1 MVIRIAAVGD
11 VHMDQDVVGR
21 FRPALEQLPD
31 SADVLLLAGDL
42 TRHGTEREARC
53 VATEFGN
60 LGVPVVAVLGNHDYH
75 CDEVPAVIRVLED
88 AGIVVLEGTNLV
100 LECGGTRLGIA
111 GAKGFGG
118 GFAGRCASEFGEPEM
133 KAFIRTTQGVADQ
146 LGVALRE
153 MDCDVRVALTHY
165 APVPDT
171 LAGEPLEIYPFL
183 GSYLL
188 GQAIDSAPT
197 ELALHGHA
205 HAGSERGTTP
215 GGVRVRNVAHPV
227 IKQAYSVF
235 HLHAPFAGA
244 NGKVSAISGSG
255 SS

>member
-1 MVIRIAAVGD
+1 MVRIAAVGD
-11 VHMDQDVVGR
+11 VHVGD
-21 FRPALEQLPD
+21 D
-31 SADVLLLAGDL
+31 SRGRLGPCLADACACADVLLLAGDL
-42 TRHGTEREARC
+42 TRAGEPDEAT
-53 VATEFGN
+53 VLVDELAGIE
-60 LGVPVVAVLGNHDYH
+60 LPVIAVLGNHDLH
-75 CDEVPAVIRVLED
+75 SDRQGEVVEILQDGGIRVLEGEAAVVPVGEATLGV
-88 AGIVVLEGTNLV
+88 AGVT
-100 LECGGTRLGIA
+100 
-111 GAKGFGG
+111 GFGG
-118 GFAGRCASEFGEPEM
+118 GFAGRCGSEFGEPEM
-133 KAFIRTTQGVADQ
+133 KAFIRTTQAIADQ
-146 LGVALRE
+146 LGEALRE

-235 HLHAPFAGA
+235 HLHAPQAGRS
-244 NGKVSAISGSG
+244 GKVSAITRSG